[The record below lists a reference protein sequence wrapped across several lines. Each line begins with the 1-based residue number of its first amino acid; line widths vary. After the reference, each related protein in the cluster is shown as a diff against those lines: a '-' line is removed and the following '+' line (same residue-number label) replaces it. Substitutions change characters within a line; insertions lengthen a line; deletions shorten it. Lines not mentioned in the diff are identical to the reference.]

1 MKTRSGSIRTTI
13 ATLAGAGALLA
24 GSALVAAPATAAPT
38 GATSAPAVLSAAV
51 TPDLVALTDATLVA
65 SWYATFLHRS
75 AAADPGS
82 RYWVQQLDDGV
93 SPTTALASILQS
105 PEHVTSSVT
114 AIYRA
119 YLDAPLG
126 SGAQQWING
135 VVTGQFPLEWV
146 EQNVAT
152 SSQYQAKTGASRG
165 RNDVAVEGWYS
176 VTLNRSPGLGE
187 RSYWGSRI
195 DDAGS
200 LQAFRE
206 LWYASET
213 VDRRTQLHYRGLL
226 GRSAGSG
233 ELAYRFPL
241 EVRSDISVVAAIG
254 SSPEYVRNAQR

>member
-1 MKTRSGSIRTTI
+1 MKTRSSSLRTTI

-24 GSALVAAPATAAPT
+24 GSALVATPATAAPT
-38 GATSAPAVLSAAV
+38 AAAPAPAVSAAV
-51 TPDLVALTDATLVA
+51 TPDVGAATNATLVA

-82 RYWVQQLDDGV
+82 RYWVQQLDDEV
-93 SPTTALASILQS
+93 SPTKTLASILQS
-105 PEHVTSSVT
+105 REHVTGSVT

-119 YLDAPLG
+119 YLDAPPA
-126 SGAQQWING
+126 SGAQTWVNG

-152 SSQYQAKTGASRG
+152 SSQYQVKTGASRG

-176 VTLNRSPGLGE
+176 ATLNRSPSLGE

-195 DDAGS
+195 DTAGS

-206 LWYASET
+206 LWYAPET
-213 VDRRTQLHYRGLL
+213 VDRRTQLHYQGLL

-233 ELAYRFPL
+233 ELAYWFPR
-241 EVRSDISVVAAIG
+241 EVRSDIGVVAAIG
-254 SSPEYVRNAQR
+254 SSPEYARNAQR